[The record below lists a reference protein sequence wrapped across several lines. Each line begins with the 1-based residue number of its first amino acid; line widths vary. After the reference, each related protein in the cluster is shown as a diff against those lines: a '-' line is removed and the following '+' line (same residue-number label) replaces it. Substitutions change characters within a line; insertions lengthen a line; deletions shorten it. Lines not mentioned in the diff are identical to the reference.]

1 MDTQSIEL
9 NLIWQLLAAVLVCA
23 SLALAFRRLPLQ
35 AMRSEPRLQH
45 LLYGSTI
52 LLMLTWSFRAG
63 LSEGLSIHF
72 LGMTTLTLMFGWDLA
87 LLAGSV
93 ALVLLTI
100 IGVEGWQMLP
110 LNLLTQVLV
119 PATACM
125 LILNQVEKRMP
136 PNFFIYLFIVAF
148 IGGGITVASSGLSLA
163 FILGLAGVHDWDKIY
178 TEYVRY
184 LPLIMFP
191 EGLINGILMTAM
203 MVFHP
208 DWIRTFDAR
217 RYIDEQ

>member
-1 MDTQSIEL
+1 MNTQSIEL
-9 NLIWQLLAAVLVCA
+9 SLIWQVLATVLVLA
-23 SLALAFRRLPLQ
+23 SLFFALRRLPLQ

-45 LLYGSTI
+45 LLYGSTL

-87 LLAGSV
+87 LLAGGV
-93 ALVLLTI
+93 ALVLLTL

-110 LNLLTQVLV
+110 LNVLTQVVV
-119 PATACM
+119 PATVCM
-125 LILNQVEKRMP
+125 LILNQVERRMP

-148 IGGGITVASSGLSLA
+148 LGGGITVASSGLSLA
-163 FILGLAGVHDWDKIY
+163 AVLGFAGVHEWDKIY

>member
-1 MDTQSIEL
+1 MNTQSIEL
-9 NLIWQLLAAVLVCA
+9 SLIWQVVSAVLV
-23 SLALAFRRLPLQ
+23 LAALLFALRRLPLQ

-45 LLYGSTI
+45 LLYGSTL

-93 ALVLLTI
+93 ALVLLTV

-110 LNLLTQVLV
+110 LNVLTQVVV
-119 PATACM
+119 PATVCM
-125 LILNQVEKRMP
+125 IILNQVERRMP

-148 IGGGITVASSGLSLA
+148 LGGGITVASSGLSLA
-163 FILGLAGVHDWDKIY
+163 AVLGFAGAHEWDKIY

>member
-1 MDTQSIEL
+1 MDTQSVEL
-9 NLIWQLLAAVLVCA
+9 SLMWQVIAGLLVGVSLI
-23 SLALAFRRLPLQ
+23 LALSRLPL
-35 AMRSEPRLQH
+35 AALKSEPRLQH
-45 LLYGSTI
+45 LLYASAI

-63 LSEGLSIHF
+63 LSAGLSIHF

-87 LLAGSV
+87 LIAGSV
-93 ALVLLTI
+93 ALVLLTL
-100 IGVEGWQMLP
+100 IGVESWQMLS

-119 PATACM
+119 PVSVCI
-125 LILNQVEKRMP
+125 LILRQVEQRLP

-163 FILGLAGVHDWDKIY
+163 VVLGFDGVHDWGKIY

-191 EGLINGILMTAM
+191 EGLINGIIMTAM

>member
-9 NLIWQLLAAVLVCA
+9 SLVWQIIAGTVAGVSLLLAAY
-23 SLALAFRRLPLQ
+23 RLPL
-35 AMRSEPRLQH
+35 AALKSEPRLQH
-45 LLYGSTI
+45 LLYGSAI

-63 LSEGLSIHF
+63 LSAGLSIHF

-87 LLAGSV
+87 LLVGSV
-93 ALVLLTI
+93 ALLLLTL
-100 IGVEGWQMLP
+100 IGVESWQMLA
-110 LNLLTQVLV
+110 LNLFAQVLV
-119 PATACM
+119 PVSVCI
-125 LILNQVEKRMP
+125 LILRQVELRFP
-136 PNFFIYLFIVAF
+136 PNFFVYLFIVAF
-148 IGGGITVASSGLSLA
+148 LGGGITVASSGLSLA
-163 FILGLAGVHDWDKIY
+163 VVLGLDGVHGWGKIY

-191 EGLINGILMTAM
+191 EGLINGIIMTAM

>member
-1 MDTQSIEL
+1 MNTQSIEL
-9 NLIWQLLAAVLVCA
+9 NLIWQISAALLVGIVLLLAARRIPL
-23 SLALAFRRLPLQ
+23 SAL
-35 AMRSEPRLQH
+35 RSEPRLQH
-45 LLYGSTI
+45 LLYASTI

-93 ALVLLTI
+93 AMVLLTL
-100 IGVEGWQMLP
+100 IGIESWQILP

-119 PATACM
+119 PATVCM
-125 LILNQVEKRMP
+125 LILGEVEKRLP
-136 PNFFIYLFIVAF
+136 ANFFIYLFIVAF
-148 IGGGITVASSGLSLA
+148 LGGGVTVASSGLSLA
-163 FILGLAGVHDWDKIY
+163 AVLGLAGVHEWGKIY